1 VAITLLA
8 GCATFPVAGDEGG
21 PPWIRVNTPH
31 FSLATDM
38 KPEPAEELAHM
49 LEDWWAAMSVAL
61 ASTAGQ
67 SVRAAKPQTEPLL
80 VIALRS
86 QGEREAVHYRL
97 GGVFTS
103 FSLVPPAMS
112 IGNIDEAGGR
122 EVLKHELAH
131 ALLHQRLP
139 RIPRWLTEGM
149 AVYLQTAALDRD
161 RQIALWG
168 TRSISETHNVMEY
181 GAHISTKSLLD
192 PKRWA
197 GMDAGLMEF
206 RAGLLVH
213 MLINQYPDAL
223 TCYLDRL
230 EADLDLDGALSCFGS
245 RQNWDFE
252 LDDYAYSV
260 SFPERQT
267 RYEASDAEARTT
279 PMNDADTHAVLALLD
294 FMVVSTIEPDFRPP
308 RIERARHNVD
318 RALALDPTNPLAAM
332 LLLAGGEVDA
342 ARWDGLT
349 RAMVTSNDGDW
360 RAWVARARTPNLPG
374 IELQQATARA
384 RALAPEETEVLRL
397 TAFDAL
403 RRQQWAEARTLG
415 IKAWLGG
422 ATDDFDRATLFVASA
437 QLGHCEE
444 ALNWARSPAETKKL
458 NETLLSIQA
467 QLDQPRRPCDGAPAD
482 LQ

>member
-1 VAITLLA
+1 M
-8 GCATFPVAGDEGG
+8 
-21 PPWIRVNTPH
+21 NTPH

-38 KPEPAEELAHM
+38 KQEPAEELAHT
-49 LEDWWAAMSVAL
+49 LEDWWSAMSVAL
-61 ASTAGQ
+61 SYTAGQ

-80 VIALRS
+80 VVALRS

-97 GGVFTS
+97 GGVFS
-103 FSLVPPAMS
+103 AGSLVPPAMS
-112 IGNIDEAGGR
+112 IGNIDEIGGR

-139 RIPRWLTEGM
+139 RIPRWLTEGI
-149 AVYLQTAALDRD
+149 AVYLQTAALDRE
-161 RQIALWG
+161 RHVALWG
-168 TRSISETHNVMEY
+168 TRSISETHDVMEY
-181 GAHISTKSLLD
+181 GTHVSAQSLLD

-197 GMDAGLMEF
+197 GSDVAFLEY

-213 MLINQYPDAL
+213 MLINQYPEAL

-230 EADLDLDGALSCFGS
+230 EADLDLNGAMACFGKY
-245 RQNWDFE
+245 QNWDFE
-252 LDDYAYSV
+252 LDEYTYST
-260 SFPERQT
+260 SFAEKQT
-267 RYEASDAEARTT
+267 RYEASDVEARTT

-294 FMVVSTIEPDFRPP
+294 FIVVSTIDSRFRPP
-308 RIERARHNVD
+308 RIERARRNMD

-332 LLLAGGEVDA
+332 LLLAHGEVDA

-349 RAMVTSNDGDW
+349 RAMVTNNDGDW

-374 IELQQATARA
+374 VELQQATARA
-384 RALAPEETEVLRL
+384 RELAPEETEVLRL

-403 RRQQWAEARTLG
+403 RRQQWAEARSLAV
-415 IKAWLGG
+415 KAWLGG
-422 ATDDFDRATLFVASA
+422 ATEDFDRATLFVASA

-444 ALNWARSPAETKKL
+444 AVNWSRSPAETKKL

-467 QLDQPRRPCDGAPAD
+467 QLDQPPRPCDGSPAD